1 MNKSIRTNNDGV
13 VENWKYNRTSH
24 SNNKQL
30 TTDGQNLYSYRQL
43 VGITLND
50 GTKVSLNYMRA
61 GKGIYIS
68 QTTSHHVSKAHD
80 VADVA
85 MNPDV
90 ALEAALIT
98 RI

>member
-13 VENWKYNRTSH
+13 VQNWSRSLTSH

-30 TTDGQNLYSYRQL
+30 TTDGKNLFSYRQL

-50 GTKVSLNYMRA
+50 GTKVALNYMRA

-68 QTTSHHVSKAHD
+68 QTTSHHVSKARD

-90 ALEAALIT
+90 ALEAGLIN